1 MFILYIVVFLLSFN
15 LSSINGVTKSEN
27 KIFIDEKQEFH
38 LLRNEHYLHLKT
50 SDNVDIFNLFFSFPQ
65 SYQFQVPIFLQI
77 YNDTTKKLINY
88 KIENDTFEPNLLINF
103 TISSIKKEEVLLLHF
118 TCWVLVKNH
127 KFDDLPNYVEMPKK
141 EDLPENSKKWIAS
154 TKVVQVENFLIKRKA
169 RQLRGFSDNIIRY
182 AGRIAPFIKNHRY
195 LFFVLGYKTGL
206 LFSQDAV
213 TTLLINGENVG
224 RSHLACALLRYYNIP
239 ARVLL
244 VNNDQGFW
252 TQMHYMVE
260 YFCPGY
266 GWVLIETTGGKTPY
280 ETKRQVV
287 NRVCYPED
295 ENDTKWDFIFPF
307 MKGEERWF
315 WIDEDNVYSYF
326 VDCDEGSK
334 SQMFSEAITY
344 TDFQTANDTIAL
356 TKNVFYYYHYFLR
369 MNLHEE
375 NLLHFQNATNY
386 QIRALNI
393 LIDTNI
399 IENYLYYMNLSY
411 EEYQL
416 IEL

>member
-1 MFILYIVVFLLSFN
+1 
-15 LSSINGVTKSEN
+15 
-27 KIFIDEKQEFH
+27 
-38 LLRNEHYLHLKT
+38 
-50 SDNVDIFNLFFSFPQ
+50 
-65 SYQFQVPIFLQI
+65 
-77 YNDTTKKLINY
+77 LI
-88 KIENDTFEPNLLINF
+88 
-103 TISSIKKEEVLLLHF
+103 HF

-127 KFDDLPNYVEMPKK
+127 NFDDLPTYVEMPEK
-141 EDLPENSKKWIAS
+141 EDLPENTKKWLAS

-169 RQLRGFSDNIIRY
+169 RQLRGFSDNIIEY

-195 LFFVLGYKTGL
+195 LFFVVGYKTGF

-224 RSHLACALLRYYNIP
+224 RSHLACALLRHYNIP

-280 ETKRQVV
+280 ETKRQVI
-287 NRVCYPED
+287 NRVCYPKD
-295 ENDTKWDFIFPF
+295 ENDTKWDYIYPF

-315 WIDEDNVYSYF
+315 WIDKDAVYPYY
-326 VDCDEGSK
+326 VDCNEGSK
-334 SQMFSEAITY
+334 SQMFCEAITN
-344 TDFQTANDTIAL
+344 TDFQTANYTITL
-356 TKNVFYYYHYFLR
+356 TKNVFNYYQYYLGKDFDD
-369 MNLHEE
+369 E
-375 NLLHFQNATNY
+375 NLLHFQNATDY
-386 QIRALNI
+386 QKRALDI